1 MNKLIGQVLLC
12 RLLIVTIG
20 CGFHLAKEDLL
31 YTVSKS
37 QDNSLVL
44 KIKDF
49 AKKRWNKPKSNRL
62 ILLCSFLL
70 FI

>member
-31 YTVSKS
+31 YTVNKS
-37 QDNSLVL
+37 QDNSLDF
-44 KIKDF
+44 KIKEY
-49 AKKRWNKPKSNRL
+49 AIKRWQQAQK
-62 ILLCSFLL
+62 
-70 FI
+70 